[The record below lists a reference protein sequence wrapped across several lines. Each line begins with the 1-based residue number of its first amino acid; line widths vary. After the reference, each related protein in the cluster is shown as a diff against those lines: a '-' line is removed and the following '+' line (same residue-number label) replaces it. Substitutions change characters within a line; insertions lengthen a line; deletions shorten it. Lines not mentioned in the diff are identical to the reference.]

1 VSAYVA
7 AALEEKTKLDDLA
20 ALIDE
25 MLSESGTNDVIDAS
39 ARAREG
45 IASSPRMSRIR
56 HVSTPRSLSFACNR
70 ANLQGNRHSKF
81 SAASMLPDPL

>member
-39 ARAREG
+39 ARTRGHRILTADVEDSAR
-45 IASSPRMSRIR
+45 
-56 HVSTPRSLSFACNR
+56 L
-70 ANLQGNRHSKF
+70 
-81 SAASMLPDPL
+81 DPTVTLLRV